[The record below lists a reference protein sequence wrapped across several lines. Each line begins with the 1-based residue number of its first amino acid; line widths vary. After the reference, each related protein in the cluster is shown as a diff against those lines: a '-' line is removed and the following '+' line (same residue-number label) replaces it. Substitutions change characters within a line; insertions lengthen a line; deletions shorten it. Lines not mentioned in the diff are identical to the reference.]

1 MKSMRNIDAIL
12 NGLYDGVITYGELK
26 DYGDFGVPGLGIT
39 CISSCR
45 IEPQVGTYLNLS
57 LKTLN

>member
-1 MKSMRNIDAIL
+1 MRNIDAIL

-39 CISSCR
+39 CILLQR
-45 IEPQVGTYLNLS
+45 IEKQVGTYLNLS

>member
-12 NGLYDGVITYGELK
+12 NGIYDGVITYGELK

-39 CISSCR
+39 CISLQR
-45 IEPQVGTYLNLS
+45 IEKQVGTYLNLS